1 MVKLTNKQTHLIQ
14 LLRDG
19 ATIYTRRRY
28 NRSGQLTHISYF
40 VRIND
45 HQSGGD
51 IRSIHRAI
59 IDGLLLKGVL
69 RSERGSLIL
78 QHTYDNA
85 LVSTVVAG

>member
-59 IDGLLLKGVL
+59 IDGLLLKGILRREKGNLVL
-69 RSERGSLIL
+69 HNDSVNRFYS
-78 QHTYDNA
+78 A
-85 LVSTVVAG
+85 LVAG